1 MGKQWFVC
9 QAVHNREKVAA
20 LSVIQHGFEGYMP
33 EIQRLR
39 RVGRYQV
46 ETWEPR
52 FGTYIFIRFDRDEDE
67 WPKLL
72 RQRGCK
78 KYFTRI
84 LVNAE
89 GRPSPV
95 PDAAIDAIR
104 AYQPPIARPLTEP
117 VVYRPG
123 ERVTCIIAGVRREA
137 VFVEYCGKRPFI
149 RTWIFGAERVTE
161 VSSAEIE
168 PLDLDNK
175 IVLPPSFG
183 T

>member
-1 MGKQWFVC
+1 MGKQWFVA
-9 QAVHNREKVAA
+9 QAVRNREKIAA

-52 FGTYIFIRFDRDEDE
+52 FGVYVFARFDREEDD

-72 RQRGCK
+72 HERTQRR
-78 KYFTRI
+78 YFTRI
-84 LVNAE
+84 LLNAD
-89 GRPSPV
+89 RKPSPV
-95 PDAAIDAIR
+95 PDGVMEAIR
-104 AYQPPIARPLTEP
+104 AYKPPIARPLTEP
-117 VVYRPG
+117 VIYQPG

-137 VFVEYCGKRPFI
+137 VFVAYQGKRPFI

-175 IVLPPSFG
+175 VVLPPSFG